1 MFVMPWTL
9 RKRGILGM
17 NRRNI
22 SYISRYNERR
32 LFPLVDNKLKTKVL
46 AEAACINTPKLIGL
60 VESQYD
66 VTRLDEILE
75 GINGFAIKP
84 ANGSGG
90 KGIML
95 LKRNA
100 EGELVKSSASVVSL
114 RQLQRHVSNTLAGLH
129 SLGGSPDVALIEDLI
144 EVDTFLSDYSYEGVP
159 DIRAIVCRGFPVM
172 AMIRL
177 ATRASDGKANLHQG
191 AVERKST
198 RLNSSHVRISYAV
211 FCLKKKTS

>member
-90 KGIML
+90 KGIMV

-100 EGELVKSSASVVSL
+100 EGEFVKSSGSVVSL

-129 SLGGSPDVALIEDLI
+129 SRSE
-144 EVDTFLSDYSYEGVP
+144 E
-159 DIRAIVCRGFPVM
+159 
-172 AMIRL
+172 
-177 ATRASDGKANLHQG
+177 H
-191 AVERKST
+191 
-198 RLNSSHVRISYAV
+198 
-211 FCLKKKTS
+211 TSELQSRPHL